1 MTALRV
7 RLFNNR
13 WEDLWHRQTP
23 DAQAA

>member
-1 MTALRV
+1 LRV